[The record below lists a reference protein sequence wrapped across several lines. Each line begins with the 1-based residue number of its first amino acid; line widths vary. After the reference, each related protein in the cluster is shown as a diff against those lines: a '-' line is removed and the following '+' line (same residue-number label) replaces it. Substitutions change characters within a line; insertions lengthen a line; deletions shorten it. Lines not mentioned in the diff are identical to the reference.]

1 MNETNQNKGFTL
13 VEILMVA
20 TIILVLST
28 IGVIAMNPGR
38 LMLNSRNNERSSD
51 VSKILNL
58 VWRYITED
66 DKDVTELGPV
76 PSCSSP
82 ITIGTGSGKLNLD
95 TLFVPDYIAEIP
107 KDPVTGTAEDTGYTI
122 CITAD
127 DEIQIA
133 APNAEGNQV
142 IEIKR

>member
-1 MNETNQNKGFTL
+1 MKPIYQNKGFTL

-28 IGVIAMNPGR
+28 IGVIALNPTR

-51 VSKILNL
+51 VSKILNI

-66 DKDVTELGPV
+66 ENDINSLGTV
-76 PSCSSP
+76 PDCSTP
-82 ITIGTGSGKLNLD
+82 LQIGTGSGNLNLKN
-95 TLFVPDYIAEIP
+95 LFVPSYIEKIP
-107 KDPVTGTAEDTGYTI
+107 EDPISGTESDTGYTI
-122 CITAD
+122 CITTNN
-127 DEIQIA
+127 EIQIS
-133 APNAEGNQV
+133 APNAEGGKV